1 MTEDIEME
9 NEINKKPKFKRRNY
23 KEMMGEN
30 SFEELSKRIGKLF
43 ISKNKRMKISFED
56 KGTNTNEFLNKDNLN
71 LGKENNSTFNN
82 SKYKINKIEF
92 FDMKEEAERVS
103 KYYKEKNAL
112 LMKAM
117 FGQ

>member
-9 NEINKKPKFKRRNY
+9 NEIIKKPKFKRRNY

-30 SFEELSKRIGKLF
+30 SFEDLSKRIGKLF

-56 KGTNTNEFLNKDNLN
+56 KGTITNEFLNKDNLN
-71 LGKENNSTFNN
+71 LEKENNSNFNN
-82 SKYKINKIEF
+82 SRYKTNKIQF

>member
-9 NEINKKPKFKRRNY
+9 NEIIKKSKFKRRNY

-56 KGTNTNEFLNKDNLN
+56 KGTITNEFLNKDNLN

-92 FDMKEEAERVS
+92 DMKEEAERVS